1 MTSVQSITVGLGLS
15 DYSTEATTP
24 TTPRAPVQQ
33 SSHTHPATIN
43 ESSND
48 TAASTPTTATFNG
61 ISGQRPLPNSP
72 FRNSFPASNRPLSEN
87 ITETTNKRDS
97 QISIQSN
104 ESQDIDMAE
113 SDGEGEAGSDA
124 ESVDP
129 ETGRTTKK
137 KKGQRF
143 FCTDFPPCKLSFT
156 RSEHLAR
163 HIRYVLIGP
172 DNDEY

>member
-15 DYSTEATTP
+15 DYGGEATTP
-24 TTPRAPVQQ
+24 TTPRAPVQASSQPPPVTNNEPPNDQ
-33 SSHTHPATIN
+33 SAT
-43 ESSND
+43 
-48 TAASTPTTATFNG
+48 TPTTATFNG
-61 ISGQRPLPNSP
+61 ISGQRPLPSSP
-72 FRNSFPASNRPLSEN
+72 FGNSFPPSNRPLSEN
-87 ITETTNKRDS
+87 MTESTGKRDS
-97 QISIQSN
+97 QISLQSN
-104 ESQDIDMAE
+104 DSQDVAMGE

-129 ETGRTTKK
+129 ETGRASKK

-163 HIRYVLIGP
+163 HIRFVPCSFSYLDV
-172 DNDEY
+172 